1 MKIKSEM
8 NIISLISWGD
18 VMGEGDYYKT
28 YAYIYDENG
37 IVHANEILNG
47 DSNLSGYNSEKKPFE
62 YKNASAIKAY
72 ILKNY
77 GF

>member
-1 MKIKSEM
+1 MEKVV
-8 NIISLISWGD
+8 II
-18 VMGEGDYYKT
+18 KT

-37 IVHANEILNG
+37 IVHANKILNE
-47 DSNLSGYNSEKKPFE
+47 DSTYPVIILKKPFE
-62 YKNASAIKAY
+62 YTNARAIKAY